1 MVFLWFFLPVWGH
14 HHLVAQDPG
23 WTPHRW
29 LGKGRKVANSK
40 KLLGGLEHYFYDFPI
55 ILGIMIPADFH
66 IFQWNHQPDR
76 VFNSKSSFQEWQIA
90 ENWIIALYIHNVFY
104 KSIEIYQTFIEIH
117 QSIKIHRNPSLNHRC
132 LRVSYRMTQLEAVC
146 ARRVAVQ
153 PHHSPGRGDATADV
167 ETMGK
172 PKGKQLCFFFF

>member
-1 MVFLWFFLPVWGH
+1 
-14 HHLVAQDPG
+14 
-23 WTPHRW
+23 
-29 LGKGRKVANSK
+29 
-40 KLLGGLEHYFYDFPI
+40 
-55 ILGIMIPADFH
+55 MIPADFH
-66 IFQWNHQPDR
+66 IFQWNHQLDR
-76 VFNSKSSFQEWQIA
+76 VLNSKSSFQEWQIS

-104 KSIEIYQTFIEIH
+104 KSIEIHQTFIEIH

-172 PKGKQLCFFFF
+172 PKGKQLFFIYIYVFIMFLMEFNGT